1 MKPFKIIFTDDRF
14 GTQYEDYELSQ
25 LCELNVETV
34 IYPEGAL
41 RTNADVIA
49 ACADADAIFLNLLP
63 NFREEAVIRSLK
75 KCKVINRYGVGY
87 DNVNVAA
94 CTEMGIQVTYVPDYC
109 IYDVSDHA
117 LALMMACLRQIS
129 LRDRMIRNG
138 AWSIPSRGI
147 AHRLKGATLGL
158 VGCGR
163 IARCLAKK
171 VSGFELSGIVGY
183 DPYLPDAVL
192 AKEKIEKVTLE
203 ELLKRS
209 DFISLHMPLT
219 PETRGIIN
227 REVIALMKPT
237 AILIN
242 TGRGA
247 LIDDSALVE
256 ALRANR
262 IGAAGLDTHT
272 VEPLPAES
280 PYKVLNNVVLTDHT
294 AFGTVE
300 GENELRI
307 KSARN
312 VAYILQGRELEPT
325 YKVNKITN

>member
-1 MKPFKIIFTDDRF
+1 MKPYKIVFTDDRF
-14 GTQYEDYELSQ
+14 RARYEEYEFSQ
-25 LCELNVETV
+25 LAGLPVETV

-41 RTNADVIA
+41 QTDDQVIA
-49 ACADADAIFLNLLP
+49 ACADADAIFLNLVP

-117 LALMMACLRQIS
+117 LALMMACLRQVPQ
-129 LRDRMIRNG
+129 RDRKIRDG
-138 AWSIPSRGI
+138 AWSIPNCGI
-147 AHRLKGATLGL
+147 SHRLKGATLGL

-171 VSGFELSGIVGY
+171 VSGFELSKILGY
-183 DPYLPDAVL
+183 DPYLSAEEL
-192 AKEKIEKVTLE
+192 AKDGIEKVELE
-203 ELLKRS
+203 ELLKQS
-209 DFISLHMPLT
+209 DFVSLHVPVTL
-219 PETRGIIN
+219 ETRGIIN
-227 REVIALMKPT
+227 EKTIAMMKST

-247 LIDDSALVE
+247 LIDDAALVE
-256 ALRANR
+256 ALKENR

-272 VEPLPAES
+272 VEPLPVQS
-280 PYKVLNNVVLTDHT
+280 PYKDLDNVVLTDHT

-300 GENELRI
+300 GEEELRV

-312 VAYILQGRELEPT
+312 IAFILKGIELDPV
-325 YKVNKITN
+325 YKVNAVF